1 MTAFLVSLFKQLGI
15 KDYAIG
21 GMSIVVIYCVTMW
34 HQSSV
39 ELKKAQVVYAHP
51 QIKTVEHIV
60 YREGP
65 VHIVTKIVEV
75 PGGQKETVITE
86 DRAPVTNEIVSSST
100 STPIP
105 LAVALIEPRTDR
117 YLVTLGMNRLT
128 ADFDGKAL
136 FVGYGFKNRLDVQV
150 GGVEHNGFSPW
161 VLATIRF

>member
-1 MTAFLVSLFKQLGI
+1 MTALIVSLFKQLGI

-21 GMSIVVIYCVTMW
+21 GMSVVVIYCVTMW

-51 QIKTVEHIV
+51 QIKTIEHVV

-65 VHIVTKIVEV
+65 VHTVTKIVEI
-75 PGGQKETVITE
+75 PGGEKETIITE
-86 DRAPVTNEIVSSST
+86 DRAPVTSDVSISSSST
-100 STPIP
+100 PVP
-105 LAVALIEPRTDR
+105 LAVALVEPRTDR
-117 YLVTLGMNRLT
+117 YLLTVGINRLT
-128 ADFDGKAL
+128 ADFDGKAM
-136 FVGYGFKNRLDVQV
+136 FVGYGFSNRLDVQV